1 MAVWMLRMAV
11 ITVLMVNTCLCPD
24 TMAQGKL
31 SLREF
36 YDATER
42 NGDLTAKFYSKSD
55 HNGNVCALIKVE
67 IDAENCTFKGSNLIE
82 TQYKGN
88 EYWVYVYPDY
98 FYRMY
103 ISCPGYDNS
112 LIDWESAINRQPLQS
127 GHSYVLRL
135 NGYSSTLGSRITN
148 AYLAIRVSPPTA
160 TVFIDD
166 KLYTPSAEGEVSALL
181 QKGEHTYMVSAQG
194 YTTKKGVMSLQE
206 NTEISVSL
214 ASALATI
221 NLSAVTTGVSY
232 YVNDELKGK
241 DSWSGKVTAGNYRVE
256 ARKEGY
262 HSVMKTVTLNDNE
275 VWTYRFDALKKVAG
289 QLNVNYLPLGTEVWL
304 DGKTL
309 LGTTPAIFYD
319 ISAGPHD
326 IELRKNGYTTEKKSV
341 TVTDGNETTLTGNLS
356 RQGDNVTTTAAET
369 TSTVAASS
377 SSTEPPSLPTSS
389 STSSSLA
396 SSSYSG
402 THEGYDYV
410 DLGLPSGLM
419 WATCNV
425 GASSPEDYGDY
436 YAWGEISTKNT
447 YTEKNSVTYKKRKYG
462 DISGNPSCDVARA
475 KWGGSWRMP
484 TLAEF
489 EELLNKCT
497 WTWTTQ
503 GGHNGYKVTGPNGNS
518 IFLPAASGRDGTSLD
533 GAGEWGDYW
542 SSTPYGGGTRFA
554 CHLYFS
560 SGRHGTDWSYRYYG
574 LTVRPVRGM
583 INGHEYVDLG
593 LSVKWATCNVGA
605 SSPEEYGDYYAW
617 GETSTK
623 SSYDT
628 DNCETWGKSIGDIKG
643 TSRDVAH
650 VKWGGSWRMPTEAE
664 FEELLD
670 SDNCTW
676 TWTTQGGHK
685 GYKVTSKK
693 NGNSI
698 FLPAAGCRNGMLLSC
713 PDAGCSYWSST
724 PYESSTQDAYYLL
737 FFSSLHTTRYY
748 RYLGHSVRPVAE

>member
-11 ITVLMVNTCLCPD
+11 ITALMVNTCLCPD

-36 YDATER
+36 YDATESDR
-42 NGDLTAKFYSKSD
+42 DLTAKLYSKTD
-55 HNGNVCALIKVE
+55 YNGNVCALIRVE
-67 IDAENCTFKGSNLIE
+67 IDTENCTFAGSNIIE

-88 EYWVYVYPDY
+88 EYWIYVSPDY

-103 ISCPGYDNS
+103 ISCPGYDKS

-127 GHSYVLRL
+127 GHSYVLRI
-135 NGYSSTLGSRITN
+135 NGYKSTLGSRITV

-194 YTTKKGVMSLQE
+194 YTTEKGVMSLQE

-221 NLSAVTTGVSY
+221 NLSAMTTGVSY

-241 DSWSGKVTAGNYRVE
+241 DTWSGNVTAGNYRVE

-275 VWTYRFDALKKVAG
+275 TWAYHFEALKKVGG
-289 QLNVNYLPLGTEVWL
+289 QLNINYLPLGTEVWL

-319 ISAGPHD
+319 ISIGPHD
-326 IELRKNGYTTEKKSV
+326 IELRKDGYTTEKTRV
-341 TVTDGNETTLTGNLS
+341 TVTDGNETTLTGSLS
-356 RQGDNVTTTAAET
+356 WQGDNVTPPAAET

-377 SSTEPPSLPTSS
+377 SSTLSPSLPTSS
-389 STSSSLA
+389 SASSSLA

-402 THEGYDYV
+402 THEGHDYV

-425 GASSPEDYGDY
+425 GASSPEEYGDY
-436 YAWGEISTKNT
+436 YAWGETKT
-447 YTEKNSVTYKKRKYG
+447 KKKYTAKNSVTYKKKKYG

-484 TLAEF
+484 T
-489 EELLNKCT
+489 
-497 WTWTTQ
+497 
-503 GGHNGYKVTGPNGNS
+503 
-518 IFLPAASGRDGTSLD
+518 
-533 GAGEWGDYW
+533 
-542 SSTPYGGGTRFA
+542 
-554 CHLYFS
+554 
-560 SGRHGTDWSYRYYG
+560 
-574 LTVRPVRGM
+574 
-583 INGHEYVDLG
+583 
-593 LSVKWATCNVGA
+593 
-605 SSPEEYGDYYAW
+605 
-617 GETSTK
+617 
-623 SSYDT
+623 
-628 DNCETWGKSIGDIKG
+628 
-643 TSRDVAH
+643 
-650 VKWGGSWRMPTEAE
+650 EAE
-664 FEELLD
+664 LDELLD

-676 TWTTQGGHK
+676 TWTTQGGHN

-698 FLPAAGCRNGMLLSC
+698 FLPATGWREGTSLYAAGKYGY
-713 PDAGCSYWSST
+713 YWSST
-724 PYESSTQDAYYLL
+724 PYGSDTWRAYYLEFYRL
-737 FFSSLHTTRYY
+737 GRHHTGWGY
-748 RYLGHSVRPVAE
+748 RYRGRSVRPVAEF